1 MRRAAESL
9 FDMQSH
15 MYKNQSVEGHT
26 AEAQAPATVP
36 SMLHNPCLRKTIWT
50 CWFQG
55 RESAPPLVEKCL
67 RSWEGN
73 NPGWE
78 FRCLDATSLGRY
90 VDLKQHIDLSRQSLT
105 AASLSDIL
113 RILLLREFGGV
124 WVDATLYCN
133 RPLDEWLPDV
143 MAEGF
148 FAFAAPAPNRPLSSW
163 FLSAESDN
171 YLISSWCR
179 CTMEYWS
186 DRTDSNDYFWFHHLF
201 RDMCKSDHL
210 AMQQWT
216 RVPKVSADGPHA
228 PQLRGLMLH
237 SEPSVIESI
246 DWATP
251 VFKLTHRVPEEGLY
265 AGSLLEYLLERDKD
279 ETETHKGG
287 PCGTQAASRGGAPGS
302 FAALKV
308 STENLGDHIQ
318 IISGLR
324 MLSRL
329 GVEPTRY
336 IDRDD
341 EIRSVAWL
349 DEEDHPVGILLNG
362 WFKSNRAEWPPHPM
376 LAPIILGFHIRLF
389 QCPELMSDASVD
401 FFRLHQP
408 IGCRDVYTESLLRS
422 KGVEAFTSNCLSLT
436 LSRRIEYPTTQTE
449 VFVVSRDERL
459 KDYLPP
465 SIGPYVFVNHYS
477 GSRDFAANMR
487 RAEELLQTYGS
498 RAKLMITTL
507 LHCALPAIAMGIPV
521 VVFYPMNN
529 EAAHASDRERFSSLE
544 GLVRV
549 HRLEEIDGVNWNPE
563 PIDVSEI
570 KLRIFDRFYE
580 MAARW
585 GNGPLS
591 KTGPIAP
598 SSVLPPP

>member
-1 MRRAAESL
+1 MTGDTFRR
-9 FDMQSH
+9 
-15 MYKNQSVEGHT
+15 
-26 AEAQAPATVP
+26 PAMVP
-36 SMLHNPCLRKTIWT
+36 LNLANPGMRKTIWS

-55 RESAPPLVEKCL
+55 RQAAPPLVKKCL
-67 RSWEGN
+67 SSWERSN
-73 NPGWE
+73 SGWE
-78 FRCLDATSLGRY
+78 FRCLDATSIERYIALG
-90 VDLKQHIDLSRQSLT
+90 QHIDLSRQSLT

-133 RPLDEWLPDV
+133 RPLDEWLPGV

-148 FAFAAPAPNRPLSSW
+148 FAFAAPSPDRPLSSW
-163 FLSAESDN
+163 FLSAAADN

-179 CTMEYWS
+179 WTMEYWS
-186 DRTDSNDYFWFHHLF
+186 NRADSNDYFWLHHLF
-201 RDMCKSDHL
+201 RDMCESDCL
-210 AMQQWT
+210 AMEEWT

-228 PQLRGLMLH
+228 LQLRGIMHHH
-237 SEPSVIESI
+237 SERSVIESI

-251 VFKLTHRVPEEGLY
+251 VFKLTHRLPENGIE
-265 AGSLLEYLLERDKD
+265 AGSLLGYLLDRDED
-279 ETETHKGG
+279 ENRTHEQR
-287 PCGTQAASRGGAPGS
+287 PYRAPAARSGLAPRS
-302 FAALKV
+302 FAAWKV

-336 IDRDD
+336 IDRDN
-341 EIRSVAWL
+341 EIRSVPGL
-349 DEEDHPVGILLNG
+349 GEEDGPVGILLNG
-362 WFKSNRAEWPPHPM
+362 WFKSNRAEWPPHSK
-376 LAPIILGFHIRLF
+376 LAPLIVGFHIRLF
-389 QCPELMSDASVD
+389 QCPELLSNASID

-408 IGCRDVYTESLLRS
+408 IGCRDMYTESLLRS
-422 KGVEAFTSNCLSLT
+422 KGVEAFTTNCLSLT
-436 LSRRIEYPTTQTE
+436 LSRRIEYPKTQTE

-459 KDYLPP
+459 KEYLPP
-465 SIGPYVFVNHYS
+465 AIGPYYTFVNHYS
-477 GSRDFAANMR
+477 GSSDFAANMR
-487 RAEELLQTYGS
+487 RAEELLEAYRS

-521 VVFYPMNN
+521 VVFYPINN
-529 EAAHASDRERFSSLE
+529 EAGHASDRERFSSLE

-549 HRLEEIDGVNWNPE
+549 YRFEEIESVNWNPE

-570 KLRIFDRFYE
+570 KLQMFDRFYE

-585 GNGPLS
+585 RTGSLS
-591 KTGPIAP
+591 RTGPIAP

>member
-1 MRRAAESL
+1 MISETIRRP
-9 FDMQSH
+9 Q
-15 MYKNQSVEGHT
+15 
-26 AEAQAPATVP
+26 TVP
-36 SMLHNPCLRKTIWT
+36 SNLLTRVMRKTIWT

-55 RESAPPLVEKCL
+55 RETAPHLVKKCL
-67 RSWEGN
+67 RSWERN

-78 FRCLDATSLGRY
+78 FRCLDATSIERY
-90 VDLKQHIDLSRQSLT
+90 IALRQHIELSRQSLT
-105 AASLSDIL
+105 AASLSDIV

-133 RPLDEWLPDV
+133 RPLDEWLPGV
-143 MAEGF
+143 MTEGF
-148 FAFAAPAPNRPLSSW
+148 FAFAAPAPDRPLSSW
-163 FLSAESDN
+163 FLSAVSDN

-179 CTMEYWS
+179 WTMEYWS
-186 DRTDSNDYFWFHHLF
+186 KRTDSNDYFWFHHLF
-201 RDMCKSDHL
+201 RDMCASDRL
-210 AMQQWT
+210 AMEEWI

-228 PQLRGLMLH
+228 LQFRGLMHH

-251 VFKLTHRVPEEGLY
+251 VFKLTHRLPEKGLE

-279 ETETHKGG
+279 ENGTHEQA
-287 PCGTQAASRGGAPGS
+287 PCREEAPNS
-302 FAALKV
+302 DRAPRRFAALKV

-318 IISGLR
+318 IISGLC

-329 GVEPTRY
+329 GIQPTRY
-336 IDRDD
+336 IDRDN
-341 EIRSVAWL
+341 EIRSVPWL
-349 DEEDHPVGILLNG
+349 DDEDGPVGILLNG
-362 WFKSNRAEWPPHPM
+362 WFKSNRAEWPPNSK
-376 LAPIILGFHIRLF
+376 LAPLILGFHIRLF

-408 IGCRDVYTESLLRS
+408 IGCRDVHTENLLRS
-422 KGVEAFTSNCLSLT
+422 KGVEAFTTNCLSLT
-436 LSRRIEYPTTQTE
+436 LPRRIAYPATQTE

-459 KDYLPP
+459 KDYIPQ
-465 SIGPYVFVNHYS
+465 SIGPYTFVNHYS
-477 GSRDFAANMR
+477 GSSDFAANMG
-487 RAEELLQTYGS
+487 RAEELLKAYRS

-521 VVFYPMNN
+521 VVFYPINN
-529 EAAHASDRERFSSLE
+529 DAGHASDRERFSSLE
-544 GLVRV
+544 GLVHVYRF
-549 HRLEEIDGVNWNPE
+549 EEIESVNWNPE

-570 KLRIFDRFYE
+570 KLQIFDRFYE
-580 MAARW
+580 IAARW
-585 GNGPLS
+585 RTRPTS